1 MGERRPSDPRCEVVD
16 HRQVDVVPVECDREV
31 RQQRQQRLSAVVD
44 GRPEL
49 DCDVDVAVR
58 VDAVGH
64 LRPEQDRQS
73 HRVVRDGGANSLH
86 VDRWIRAVRGVR
98 FRTVAH
104 HGSTLAHDPQTCC
117 GHRDDMSSRQTPVAP
132 EDSSG
137 HPQRVTFF
145 PLPHPDTNVPFGIA
159 ASTAF
164 VFTVILA
171 ALVLFATE
179 PVPVDVTAIGVL
191 VALLLVEP
199 VTATAADWG
208 LLAEG
213 WVVLSDAD
221 AGVSFTD
228 AGLSGFASSAT
239 LTVLAMFILSD
250 GVQRT
255 GIVQILGD
263 KVSALT
269 GDSETRQLGATIGLV
284 SPISGFINNTA
295 AVAILLPM
303 VTDVAHEGKTSPSKL
318 LMPLSYASMFGGM
331 LTLIGTSTNILASE
345 LSGRLGVG
353 TFSMFEFTQLGI
365 IVSLVGTAYL
375 LTVGRWL
382 TPERIP
388 IARDLTEEFEMGE
401 YLTEVVV
408 PEGSAF
414 VGVTIEDC
422 LRELDVDADI
432 VQLVRDDAAFS
443 EPLGQKVVRPG
454 DVFVLRTD
462 RESLVTIIEYEG
474 LDLAPDARK
483 GEAAPP
489 PVTPETAA
497 AEDAEI
503 EALVEEALE
512 VEDVTDELLTAE
524 EAELE
529 AVDDQRLVEVVIAP
543 DSGLVG
549 ETLESLHFRQRYD
562 ASVLALRRGGEI
574 IHARM
579 DERKLRG
586 GDTLL
591 VQASEETVSRL
602 AIDREFVVA
611 GEFDLPQYREEKLP
625 IALGIVAAVVA
636 IAGLGIASIALSA
649 LAGVVAMVVTRCLHP
664 GEVYDAVD
672 WNVIVLLAGL
682 LPLGLAM
689 EQTGAAAFL
698 AGHVV
703 QSAGGLTPILLLGVF
718 YLLTAGLTNV
728 VSNNASVVLL
738 IPVAVDVAVATGANP
753 FAFAIAVTFA
763 ASTAFMTPMGYQTNL
778 MVYGP
783 GGYRFADFV
792 RVGGPLQLL
801 LAVVTVLGIWGIWGV

>member
-408 PEGSAF
+408 R
-414 VGVTIEDC
+414 EDSPIIGQTVRTA
-422 LRELDVDADI
+422 LRETDFDVDLVQLIRDGEVFVEPLDVKTVRAGDI
-432 VQLVRDDAAFS
+432 FAV
-443 EPLGQKVVRPG
+443 
-454 DVFVLRTD
+454 RTD
-462 RESLVTIIEYEG
+462 RDTLVELTDAEG
-474 LDLAPDARK
+474 LDLL
-483 GEAAPP
+483 
-489 PVTPETAA
+489 PE
-497 AEDAEI
+497 
-503 EALVEEALE
+503 V
-512 VEDVTDELLTAE
+512 DVTE
-524 EAELE
+524 EELE
-529 AVDDQRLVEVVIAP
+529 QAGERQNLVEVVVAP
-543 DSGLVG
+543 GSKLVG
-549 ETLESLHFRQRYD
+549 ETLATSNFRQRYD
-562 ASVLALRRGGEI
+562 ATVLALRRGQELLRR
-574 IHARM
+574 RM
-579 DERKLRG
+579 DHVQLRV

-591 VQASEETVSRL
+591 VQGPADSIERL
-602 AIDREFVVA
+602 NANRDFIVAQSVDRPDYRKSKIPVAI
-611 GEFDLPQYREEKLP
+611 
-625 IALGIVAAVVA
+625 GIVAGVVGLAA
-636 IAGLGIASIALSA
+636 IDVLPIVVSA
-649 LAGVVAMVVTRCLHP
+649 LAGALLMVVTGCLDP
-664 GEVYDAVD
+664 TEIYDAVQWD
-672 WNVIVLLAGL
+672 VVFLLAGVIPLGIALENTGGADMLADLVVESSTL
-682 LPLGLAM
+682 LPPIGVLAVLYLV
-689 EQTGAAAFL
+689 TA
-698 AGHVV
+698 
-703 QSAGGLTPILLLGVF
+703 
-718 YLLTAGLTNV
+718 LLTNII
-728 VSNNASVVLL
+728 SNNASVVLM
-738 IPVAVDVAVATGANP
+738 IPVAHEAALQLGVN
-753 FAFAIAVTFA
+753 AFSFILAVTFA
-763 ASTAFMTPMGYQTNL
+763 ASTAFMTPVGYQTNL
-778 MVYGP
+778 FVYGP
-783 GGYRFADFV
+783 GGYRFTDYL
-792 RVGGPLQLL
+792 RVGGPLQLIFT
-801 LAVVTVLGIWGIWGV
+801 VVTTLGIAYFWPL